1 MENLK
6 QGTGGSGRRIEE
18 RIVDVEEGKM
28 AGRETEEERR
38 KRDGGEGE
46 KEKEGIW
53 PSLPT
58 TAFGLASLASP

>member
-1 MENLK
+1 M
-6 QGTGGSGRRIEE
+6 
-18 RIVDVEEGKM
+18 DVEERKM